1 MRILIVEDDAALA
14 RGIVTSLR
22 LSGYAVDHE
31 AGGADVLPL
40 LRQEA
45 YAAVLLDIG
54 LPDRSGFEVL
64 RDIRRAGIPVPVLI
78 LTARSAVAD
87 RVAGLD
93 LGADDYLAKPFDPA
107 ELEARVRALVRRGH
121 GKPDPI
127 LTCADLVLD
136 RSGQVATL
144 GGHVLP
150 LRKREL
156 AILESLMTRVG
167 RVVSKERLVTEVFGF
182 DEEITPNAIEVYVA
196 RLRRHFGASGP
207 RIVTLRGLGY
217 LMEAGGPDR
226 SPSSNPEAGTGEER

>member
-14 RGIVTSLR
+14 RGVVASLR
-22 LSGYAVDHE
+22 LSGFAVDHE
-31 AGGADVLPL
+31 ASGADVLPL

-45 YAAVLLDIG
+45 YALVVLDLG

-64 RDIRRAGIPVPVLI
+64 REIRRAGLTVPVMI
-78 LTARSAVAD
+78 LTARAAVAD
-87 RVAGLD
+87 RVTGLD

-121 GKPDPI
+121 GRPDPI
-127 LTCADLVLD
+127 VSCADLVLD

-144 GGHVLP
+144 AGRHLP

-156 AILESLMTRVG
+156 AILESLITRAG
-167 RVVSKERLVTEVFGF
+167 RVVSKERLVAEVFGF
-182 DEEITPNAIEVYVA
+182 DEEISPNAIEVYVA
-196 RLRRHFGASGP
+196 RLRRHFGAAGP

-217 LMEAGGPDR
+217 LMEPGPAEDRGGEGR
-226 SPSSNPEAGTGEER
+226 